1 MRYDLTPAQRAWR
14 DEIRAFLAEHLTPE
28 LLAELRE
35 AGNEGKGPLAD
46 QFIVALRDRGYW
58 GIAWPAEYGGL
69 GRTAIDQWMF
79 VDE

>member
-1 MRYDLTPAQRAWR
+1 MADDFVDAK
-14 DEIRAFLAEHLTPE
+14 

-58 GIAWPAEYGGL
+58 GIAWPKEYGGL
-69 GRTAIDQWMF
+69 GRTAIDQWIF
-79 VDE
+79 VDEL